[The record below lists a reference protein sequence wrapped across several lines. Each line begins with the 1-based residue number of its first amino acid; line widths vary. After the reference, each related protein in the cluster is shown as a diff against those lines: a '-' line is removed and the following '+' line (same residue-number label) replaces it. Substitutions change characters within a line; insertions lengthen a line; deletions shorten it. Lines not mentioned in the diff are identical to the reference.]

1 MKLGLFIL
9 WAMLSICPVLLLA
22 QEIPTGV
29 VSALKGGRVEQ
40 LAIYMGPQ
48 VELIMES
55 RKVATNREVTVEKL
69 TDFFAN
75 NKAREYSVNHQG
87 KRDESGFIIGTLTT
101 AGGLFRVNCFFKL
114 SENQYIIHQIRIDK
128 SND

>member
-1 MKLGLFIL
+1 MKKGRFLL
-9 WAMLSICPVLLLA
+9 WAICWIWPLSLWA
-22 QEIPTGV
+22 QEISSGV

-40 LAIYMGPQ
+40 LATYMGPQ

-55 RKVATNREVTVEKL
+55 RKVAMDREVTLEKL
-69 TDFFAN
+69 TDFFSK
-75 NKAREYSVNHQG
+75 NKAREYSINHQG
-87 KRDESGFIIGTLTT
+87 KRDESGFIIGTLITT
-101 AGGLFRVNCFFKL
+101 CGQFRVNCFFKL

>member
-1 MKLGLFIL
+1 MKKGLFIL
-9 WAMLSICPVLLLA
+9 WAMLFVCPVLLLA
-22 QEIPTGV
+22 QEIPMGV

-40 LAIYMGPQ
+40 LATYMGPQ

-55 RKVATNREVTVEKL
+55 RKVATDREVTLERL
-69 TDFFAN
+69 TDFFSK

-101 AGGLFRVNCFFKL
+101 ITGQFRVNCFFKL
-114 SENQYIIHQIRIDK
+114 SDNQYIIHQIRIDK